1 MLNLLNKLCQI
12 LDLLRGISNEIF
24 NNKNSILTSTIHAK
38 DWDEASQLVDDNKL
52 DFVMQYDGTI
62 DGNEEIQIDEELD

>member
-1 MLNLLNKLCQI
+1 MKFLITKIQT
-12 LDLLRGISNEIF
+12 
-24 NNKNSILTSTIHAK
+24 SILTSKIHAK

>member
-1 MLNLLNKLCQI
+1 MKFLITKIQT
-12 LDLLRGISNEIF
+12 
-24 NNKNSILTSTIHAK
+24 SILTYEIHAK

>member
-1 MLNLLNKLCQI
+1 MKFLITKIQTT
-12 LDLLRGISNEIF
+12 
-24 NNKNSILTSTIHAK
+24 ILTSTIHAK
-38 DWDEASQLVDDNKL
+38 DWDEASQLIDDNKL

>member
-1 MLNLLNKLCQI
+1 MKFLITKIQTT
-12 LDLLRGISNEIF
+12 
-24 NNKNSILTSTIHAK
+24 ILTSEIHAK
-38 DWDEASQLVDDNKL
+38 DWDEASQLIDDNKL